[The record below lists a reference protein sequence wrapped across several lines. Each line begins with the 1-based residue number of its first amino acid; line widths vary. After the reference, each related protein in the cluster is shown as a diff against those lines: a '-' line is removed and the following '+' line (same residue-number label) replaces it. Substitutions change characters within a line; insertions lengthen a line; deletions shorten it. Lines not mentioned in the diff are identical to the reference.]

1 MEEEFEYIYMNY
13 PEMLGIAMEQKT
25 EGLTWEQRVRSW
37 YHGVNPNEP
46 SDGQKPS
53 ETIPET
59 STSSGADNIAFMRAS
74 ETSEGGEI
82 PPKEGSASA
91 GNIDVSAIQR
101 VVETEYHRMYNT
113 GAWDY
118 ANSFQKETG
127 RTMYKR
133 WETMLDDKVRDTHM
147 YLQSDAVPLDEAF
160 FTFDGDSAM
169 YPGGF
174 TLAQNNCGCRCWV
187 EYETA

>member
-37 YHGVNPNEP
+37 YHGVNPNKPSYTLP
-46 SDGQKPS
+46 SDSINGESFKA
-53 ETIPET
+53 T
-59 STSSGADNIAFMRAS
+59 S

-82 PPKEGSASA
+82 PPEEGSA

-118 ANSFQKETG
+118 ANSFQEKTG

-133 WETMLDDKVRDTHM
+133 WETMLDDKVRDTHI

-174 TLAQNNCGCRCWV
+174 TLAENNCGCRCWV